1 MMMKCFPSNE
11 VDGPS
16 IEYVDSA
23 LVYWD
28 VSLVVMYMSLSGHV
42 FKIIWVVYS
51 LIRDVLKGE
60 KAYYK

>member
-42 FKIIWVVYS
+42 LKIISCLQLYK
-51 LIRDVLKGE
+51 RCLKGE